1 MSENSNSLTNYLQT
15 RCITQQELKYNT
27 TVHSQTLSQAQAHFQ
42 LITKLVQAYTG
53 INQVTL
59 KNSNSITF
67 ILVTHSRLMRDLIK
81 IIDTS
86 DDNDIS
92 S

>member
-1 MSENSNSLTNYLQT
+1 MSENSSSLTNYLQT
-15 RCITQQELKYNT
+15 RCIIQQELKYNT
-27 TVHSQTLSQAQAHFQ
+27 TVHSQTLSQAQTHFQ
-42 LITKLVQAYTG
+42 LITKLVQVYTG